1 MPQCF
6 LSSNNPT
13 TLGFLS
19 LGHMYPGYPRFEVKT
34 EPRRALSRGGLQPVS
49 SRGLCFQIPPTEY
62 IKPKEAP
69 RPQPNKGSR
78 TAMLK
83 AVLQPLPGHGC
94 ALCVFLRSSSHPRA
108 QCGGLT
114 SLSQKSTGS
123 LQAAQLWPGSKP
135 ALASHLLSTTQHQ
148 EEDRL
153 PQRYGDVIGP
163 VCTHQSWHLPSTPRR
178 PLLPTPSAGT

>member
-62 IKPKEAP
+62 IKPKESSTSTAKQGQQDSHAESSTP
-69 RPQPNKGSR
+69 TPARTWLCLVRVPQ
-78 TAMLK
+78 
-83 AVLQPLPGHGC
+83 VLI
-94 ALCVFLRSSSHPRA
+94 AS
-108 QCGGLT
+108 
-114 SLSQKSTGS
+114 KSTVWGAHIPLS
-123 LQAAQLWPGSKP
+123 EIHWFAPSCPTLARLQTCTGLALTLHHSTPGGRQATTKVWRCNRTRMHPSE
-135 ALASHLLSTTQHQ
+135 LASAIH
-148 EEDRL
+148 
-153 PQRYGDVIGP
+153 P
-163 VCTHQSWHLPSTPRR
+163 
-178 PLLPTPSAGT
+178 